1 MMWFVILYFLLGSL
15 VAANACVNIYQEDKR
30 VKRFD
35 IAILFVILTMGWP
48 IYIYFREKDRNE

>member
-15 VAANACVNIYQEDKR
+15 VAGNACVNIYQEDKM

-35 IAILFVILTMGWP
+35 ITILFVILTMGWP